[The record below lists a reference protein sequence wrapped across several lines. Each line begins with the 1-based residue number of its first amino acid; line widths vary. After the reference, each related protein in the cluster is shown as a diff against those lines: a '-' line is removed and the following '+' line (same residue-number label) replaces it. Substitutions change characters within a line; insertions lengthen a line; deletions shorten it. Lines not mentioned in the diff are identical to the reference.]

1 MDDGM
6 PNTPDFTAMIHL
18 SYTLRPGVDT
28 VEYGDWLREVDNP
41 FFNSVPGIARYT
53 NWEITEAATPVPFT
67 HFDFMGVDSVEA
79 ATDVWQRQDVKDFT
93 AEWRRL
99 WGMGPEATDL
109 SVNAHVYLFENTGQ
123 AGMSRANDVVVT
135 TATVPILTA
144 PPTESWRLIRPLRGE
159 PRFQHMRVQAGKTSA
174 ALPAGAIAATLLAGP
189 A

>member
-6 PNTPDFTAMIHL
+6 PNTPDFTAMIYL

-28 VEYGDWLREVDNP
+28 IEYGDWLREVDNP
-41 FFNSVPGIARYT
+41 FFNGVPGIARYT

-67 HFDFMGVDSVEA
+67 HFDFMGVESVEA

-99 WGMGPEATDL
+99 WGVGPGATDL
-109 SVNAHVYLFENTGQ
+109 SVNAHVYLFENIAQG
-123 AGMSRANDVVVT
+123 GMQRCNHVTVT
-135 TATVPILTA
+135 TAAAPILTA
-144 PPTESWRLIRPLRGE
+144 PPNENWQLIRPLRGV
-159 PRFQHMRVQAGKTSA
+159 PRFQHMRVQAGKTSST
-174 ALPAGAIAATLLAGP
+174 LPAEAIVATLLAGP